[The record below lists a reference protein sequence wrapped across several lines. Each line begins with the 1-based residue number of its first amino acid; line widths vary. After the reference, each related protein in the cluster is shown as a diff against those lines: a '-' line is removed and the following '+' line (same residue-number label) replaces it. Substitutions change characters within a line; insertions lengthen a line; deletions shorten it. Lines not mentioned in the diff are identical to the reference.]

1 MDIEM
6 IERVAKAIRERDTTD
21 EFAMARA
28 AIKAMR
34 EPTQKMEIA
43 GCEANPT
50 EWNDPTDEI
59 FIADVTK
66 KVYQAMIDAVL
77 ND

>member
-1 MDIEM
+1 
-6 IERVAKAIRERDTTD
+6 
-21 EFAMARA
+21 
-28 AIKAMR
+28 
-34 EPTQKMEIA
+34 MEIA